1 MHGYLIPSKIAS
13 ISSSTSYA
21 VTRIE
26 YAVSLETSSLH
37 ARQMKFAIKT
47 IAPELHEHSNCLW
60 QKNPMI
66 MSYSQRVYELSLEN
80 ITIRRTVS
88 TWWIRMEHSVVNTL
102 QVKGQCINVRAW
114 LWCPKVKIAG
124 GVKWC
129 FGVSTEFILSQKPI
143 SFLGL
148 PTESVLSQKG

>member
-47 IAPELHEHSNCLW
+47 IAPELHEHSNTVHGIRDLLLAQNRDVHVLAIKLLVAEESNDNVVFPESVRTFARKYYN
-60 QKNPMI
+60 QKNGFHLMN
-66 MSYSQRVYELSLEN
+66 SNGTLCGQYSASQRS
-80 ITIRRTVS
+80 
-88 TWWIRMEHSVVNTL
+88 MH
-102 QVKGQCINVRAW
+102 
-114 LWCPKVKIAG
+114 
-124 GVKWC
+124 
-129 FGVSTEFILSQKPI
+129 
-143 SFLGL
+143 
-148 PTESVLSQKG
+148 